1 MEARSME
8 DGSDEA
14 KEHGGMVRLRVGGLP
29 EIDRSEFEKPKSKNF
44 KKMTD
49 PPKRMVGGSRFR
61 QHGGCG
67 ADIAV
72 IERKNLKRGR

>member
-1 MEARSME
+1 MAN
-8 DGSDEA
+8 GSDEA
-14 KEHGGMVRLRVGGLP
+14 DEQSGVVRLRVEFP
-29 EIDRSEFEKPKSKNF
+29 KVDRYEFEKPKSKNF

-72 IERKNLKRGR
+72 IERKNLKRDR